1 MQYKFSKLISNKLYS
16 AIIIMLLGIIFVDL
30 YGVIIK
36 SLGNSYSTPQLTVFR
51 NFFAVIPIILFFLLS
66 RGYQTVF
73 RDINIKFLLLCFTRG
88 ISFLFLNITYYI
100 AIINMDFATA
110 STLTFSSP
118 FFIIILSILLL
129 KHKIGIYRWSAVIIG
144 FIGVVMIMRP
154 TNEIFSIYSIYPIL
168 TALIWAFYMIILRF
182 IPDHHPPAK
191 IEFYTLLSSLVGS
204 VLLMIFV
211 TDYVPIQ
218 NTYHWILM
226 IMIGIFGG
234 TATVLFIYA
243 YRMVHPSKLAAF
255 EYLGIPSSFVL
266 GWIFFSEAP
275 LDQLFPGVIGIVA
288 AGFIVIWRD
297 RKLSSELDSIKKII

>member
-1 MQYKFSKLISNKLYS
+1 
-16 AIIIMLLGIIFVDL
+16 MLMGIIFVDF

-36 SLGNSYSTPQLTVFR
+36 FIGNSYSSPQLAFFR
-51 NFFAVIPIILFFLLS
+51 NFFALIPIIFLFII
-66 RGYQTVF
+66 T
-73 RDINIKFLLLCFTRG
+73 RDIKNIFVGISKKFLFLCFLRG
-88 ISFLFLNITYYI
+88 ISFVLMQIFYYI
-100 AIINMDFATA
+100 SIINMNFATA

-129 KHKIGIYRWSAVIIG
+129 KHKVGIYRWSAVIIG

-191 IEFYTLLSSLVGS
+191 IEFYTLLSSLLGS
-204 VLLMIFV
+204 VFLMIFV

>member
-1 MQYKFSKLISNKLYS
+1 MQHKISKLISNKLYS
-16 AIIIMLLGIIFVDL
+16 AIIIMLFGIIFVDL

-36 SLGNSYSTPQLTVFR
+36 SLGTLYSTPQLTVFR
-51 NFFAVIPIILFFLLS
+51 NFFAVIPIVLFFFLS
-66 RGYQTVF
+66 QGHQTAF
-73 RDINIKFLLLCFTRG
+73 KDLNIKFLFLCFVRG

-129 KHKIGIYRWSAVIIG
+129 KQKIGIYRWSAVIIG

-154 TNEIFSIYSIYPIL
+154 TNEIFSYYSIYPIL

-182 IPDHHPPAK
+182 IPVQHPPAK
-191 IEFYTLLSSLVGS
+191 IEFYTLISSLVGS
-204 VLLMIFV
+204 GLLMIFV

-218 NTYHWILM
+218 STFHWTLM

-243 YRMVHPSKLAAF
+243 YRMVQPSKLAAF
-255 EYLGIPSSFVL
+255 EYLGIPSSFIL

-275 LDQLFPGVIGIVA
+275 LDQLFPGVIGIVI

-297 RKLSSELDSIKKII
+297 RKRSSELESVKKII

>member
-1 MQYKFSKLISNKLYS
+1 MN
-16 AIIIMLLGIIFVDL
+16 
-30 YGVIIK
+30 
-36 SLGNSYSTPQLTVFR
+36 
-51 NFFAVIPIILFFLLS
+51 
-66 RGYQTVF
+66 
-73 RDINIKFLLLCFTRG
+73 
-88 ISFLFLNITYYI
+88 
-100 AIINMDFATA
+100 FATA

-129 KHKIGIYRWSAVIIG
+129 KHKVGIYRWSAVIIG

>member
-36 SLGNSYSTPQLTVFR
+36 SLGNLYSTPQLTVFR

-66 RGYQTVF
+66 RGYQTAF
-73 RDINIKFLLLCFTRG
+73 RDLNMKFLLLCFTRG

-129 KHKIGIYRWSAVIIG
+129 KHKVGIYRWSAVIIG

-182 IPDHHPPAK
+182 IPAHHPPAK

>member
-1 MQYKFSKLISNKLYS
+1 
-16 AIIIMLLGIIFVDL
+16 
-30 YGVIIK
+30 
-36 SLGNSYSTPQLTVFR
+36 
-51 NFFAVIPIILFFLLS
+51 
-66 RGYQTVF
+66 
-73 RDINIKFLLLCFTRG
+73 
-88 ISFLFLNITYYI
+88 
-100 AIINMDFATA
+100 MDFATA

-144 FIGVVMIMRP
+144 FMGVVMIMRP

-226 IMIGIFGG
+226 IMIGILGG

-297 RKLSSELDSIKKII
+297 RKLSSELDRIKKII

>member
-1 MQYKFSKLISNKLYS
+1 MQYNFSKLISNNLYL

-144 FIGVVMIMRP
+144 FMGVVMIMRP

-182 IPDHHPPAK
+182 IPDHYPPAK

-211 TDYVPIQ
+211 TDYAPIQ

-226 IMIGIFGG
+226 IMIGILGG

-297 RKLSSELDSIKKII
+297 RKLSSELDRIKKII

>member
-1 MQYKFSKLISNKLYS
+1 MQNRLSGILNNRLYS

-36 SLGNSYSTPQLTVFR
+36 SLGALYSTPQLTVFR
-51 NFFAVIPIILFFLLS
+51 NFFAVIPIIIFFLFS
-66 RGYQTVF
+66 KGYQTVF
-73 RDINIKFLLLCFTRG
+73 EDLNYKFLILCFIRG

-144 FIGVVMIMRP
+144 FLGVVLIMQP
-154 TNEIFSIYSIYPIL
+154 TSSIFSFYSIYPVL

-182 IPDHHPPAK
+182 IPSHHPPAK
-191 IEFYTLLSSLVGS
+191 IEFYTLISSLIGS
-204 VLLMIFV
+204 ILLMGFI
-211 TDYVPIQ
+211 TDYVAIQ
-218 NTYHWILM
+218 SMHHWALM
-226 IMIGIFGG
+226 VLIGIFGG

-266 GWIFFSEAP
+266 GWIFFNEAP
-275 LDQLFPGVIGIVA
+275 LNQLFPGVIGIVL

-297 RKLSSELDSIKKII
+297 RKLTGTTDKIKKVA

>member
-1 MQYKFSKLISNKLYS
+1 MHYKFSKLISNNLYS

-36 SLGNSYSTPQLTVFR
+36 SLGNSYSTPQLTFFR

-88 ISFLFLNITYYI
+88 ILFLFLNITYYI

-182 IPDHHPPAK
+182 IPDHYPPAK

-211 TDYVPIQ
+211 TDYAPIQ

-226 IMIGIFGG
+226 IMIGILGG

-297 RKLSSELDSIKKII
+297 RKLSSELDRIKKII

>member
-1 MQYKFSKLISNKLYS
+1 
-16 AIIIMLLGIIFVDL
+16 MLLGIIFVDL

-36 SLGNSYSTPQLTVFR
+36 SLGTLYSTPQLTVFR
-51 NFFAVIPIILFFLLS
+51 NFFAVIPIIIFFLFS
-66 RGYQTVF
+66 KGYQTVF
-73 RDINIKFLLLCFTRG
+73 EDLNYKFLILCFIRG

-144 FIGVVMIMRP
+144 FLGVVLIMQP
-154 TNEIFSIYSIYPIL
+154 TSSIFSFYSIYPVL

-182 IPDHHPPAK
+182 IPSHHPPAK
-191 IEFYTLLSSLVGS
+191 IEFYTLISSLIGS
-204 VLLMIFV
+204 ILLMGFI
-211 TDYVPIQ
+211 TDYVAIQ
-218 NTYHWILM
+218 SMYHWGLM
-226 IMIGIFGG
+226 VLIGIFGG

-266 GWIFFSEAP
+266 GWIFFNEAP
-275 LDQLFPGVIGIVA
+275 LNQLFPGVIGIVL

-297 RKLSSELDSIKKII
+297 RKLTGTTDKIKKVA

>member
-1 MQYKFSKLISNKLYS
+1 MQYKFSKLINNKLYS

-36 SLGNSYSTPQLTVFR
+36 SLGNLYSTPQLTVFR

-191 IEFYTLLSSLVGS
+191 IEFYTLLSSLLGS
-204 VLLMIFV
+204 VFLMIFV

-218 NTYHWILM
+218 NIYHWILM

-266 GWIFFSEAP
+266 GWVFFSEAP

>member
-1 MQYKFSKLISNKLYS
+1 
-16 AIIIMLLGIIFVDL
+16 MLLGIIFVDL

-36 SLGNSYSTPQLTVFR
+36 SLGTLYSTPQLTVFR

-73 RDINIKFLLLCFTRG
+73 SDLNIKFLLLCFVRG

-118 FFIIILSILLL
+118 FFIIILSIILL
-129 KHKIGIYRWSAVIIG
+129 KHKVGIYRWSAVIIG

-182 IPDHHPPAK
+182 ISAHHPPAK
-191 IEFYTLLSSLVGS
+191 IEFYTLISSLVGS
-204 VLLMIFV
+204 GMLMIYA
-211 TDYVPIQ
+211 TDYVSIQ
-218 NTYHWILM
+218 STYHWTLM

-275 LDQLFPGVIGIVA
+275 LDQLFPGIIGIVA

-297 RKLSSELDSIKKII
+297 RKLSRELESVKKIN

>member
-1 MQYKFSKLISNKLYS
+1 MQYKFSKLISNKLYL

-36 SLGNSYSTPQLTVFR
+36 SLGTLYSTPQLTVFR

-73 RDINIKFLLLCFTRG
+73 SDLNIKFLLLCFVRG

-118 FFIIILSILLL
+118 FFIIILSIILL
-129 KHKIGIYRWSAVIIG
+129 KHKVGIYRWSAVIIG

-182 IPDHHPPAK
+182 ISAHHPPAK
-191 IEFYTLLSSLVGS
+191 IEFYTLISSLVGS
-204 VLLMIFV
+204 GMLMIYA
-211 TDYVPIQ
+211 TDYVSIQ
-218 NTYHWILM
+218 STYHWTLM

-275 LDQLFPGVIGIVA
+275 LDQLFPGIIGIVA

-297 RKLSSELDSIKKII
+297 RKLSRELESVKKIN